1 MWQTWKSPGIIACS
15 TLVEGL
21 RTSGNIEDE
30 LRLDVK
36 MLKEGVLLDSV
47 TFNYLLQDDTRVGR
61 PVEAY
66 KLRLLAS
73 SKGEP
78 FNMFSSSMKKGI
90 AQQVTLEQISEGLGE
105 LSAYFSVRLNTHQG
119 ITDGLFKPVPGTNQ
133 DDGMIR

>member
-73 SKGEP
+73 SKGLD
-78 FNMFSSSMKKGI
+78 
-90 AQQVTLEQISEGLGE
+90 ADVVTYNILVAGTEFLLVKIMMWLPDHRA
-105 LSAYFSVRLNTHQG
+105 LTTVTTHHH
-119 ITDGLFKPVPGTNQ
+119 
-133 DDGMIR
+133 